1 MSRNGAQ
8 ALQLPATTLTATR
21 HSCASLLPFLHAPW
35 PIGAL
40 ATPCHKLGMAL
51 VRPLLFVVAL
61 LVAVGGATAL
71 NVNGGKQCK
80 VWTLILFGAPF

>member
-1 MSRNGAQ
+1 
-8 ALQLPATTLTATR
+8 
-21 HSCASLLPFLHAPW
+21 
-35 PIGAL
+35 
-40 ATPCHKLGMAL
+40 MAL